1 MSVGHEDQVRRA
13 RVGVAARVLAVLLVL
28 LTITAGRSQ
37 HGVPTAPPR
46 AAQRS
51 ASTVDTDH
59 RHVSEHR
66 WLAGNHLDPAL
77 HRQIDRA
84 ISAAAAD
91 GVELGVTSGW
101 RSPAEQER
109 LYQAAIRTYGSP
121 AAAAQWVL
129 PPDRS
134 AHVSGAAVDVGP
146 RAGAAWLET
155 HGARFGLC
163 RRYDNEWWHFELLAP
178 TDGSGVCPARAPHAG
193 AQVAGAGHV
202 R

>member
-37 HGVPTAPPR
+37 HGVPTR

-51 ASTVDTDH
+51 ASTADTD
-59 RHVSEHR
+59 
-66 WLAGNHLDPAL
+66 HLDPAL